1 MKKAFLLAALCLFLG
16 AASQAQSI
24 VGDWQGTL
32 HAGPQDL
39 RLILHITQSDD
50 GALHATM
57 DSVDQGA
64 NGIPVSS
71 ITFKDSKLSFT
82 SDAVH
87 GSYEGTADKDL
98 NTIKGTWTQSTPLPL
113 DFERAKKHAEAK
125 PSDIDGAWSGSLDAG
140 GTKLRIVFHIKNTG
154 EGLTAT
160 LDSPDQ
166 GGYGIAASKVTRD
179 GTSLKIEWKNI
190 GGAFDGKLD
199 KDLQILDGTWSQGGG
214 SAPLTLK
221 RGKETSQVPERRP
234 QDPVRPYPYKD
245 EDIAFANAS
254 ANLTLAGTLTIPPG
268 KGPFPAAVLIAGSG
282 PHDRDETILGH
293 RPFLVLSDY
302 LTRKGIV
309 VLRYDK
315 RGVAKSTGDYK
326 AATTADFATDAEAAV
341 AYLKTRPEVNPHE
354 IGLIG
359 HSEGGAIGPM
369 VAAQDPTVAFV
380 VMMAGPG
387 VKGDE
392 LLVVQVEALDEANGA
407 SHEQA
412 EKEGAEERKVLDAVE
427 QSKDSADLEKVLRAD
442 LPAGTSDDA
451 LQAQIKTLNSP
462 WFRFFLQY
470 DPAASLRKLTCP
482 VLALNGEKDRQV
494 SPDQNLPAIRKALAE
509 SGNKNYEVDEL
520 PGLNHLFQTAN
531 TGALSEYATISQ
543 TIAPIALEKISSWIL
558 KVTSSR

>member
-1 MKKAFLLAALCLFLG
+1 MKKAFLLATLCLCLG
-16 AASQAQSI
+16 GASQAQTI

-50 GALHATM
+50 GTLHATL

-64 NGIPVSS
+64 NGIPISS

-87 GSYEGTADKDL
+87 GSYEGTADKDI
-98 NTIKGTWTQSTPLPL
+98 TSIKGTWTQSTPLPL
-113 DFERAKKHAEAK
+113 NFERAKKHAEAK
-125 PSDIDGAWSGSLDAG
+125 PSDIDGAWSGILDAG
-140 GTKLRIVFHIKNTG
+140 ATKLHIVFHIKNTD

-160 LDSPDQ
+160 MDSPDQ

-179 GTSLKIEWKNI
+179 GASLKIEWKNI

-199 KDLQILDGTWSQGGG
+199 KDLQTLDGTWSQGGG

-221 RGKETSQVPERRP
+221 RGKETSQIPERRP
-234 QDPVRPYPYKD
+234 QDPVPPYPYKD
-245 EDIAFANAS
+245 EDVTFANAS
-254 ANLTLAGTLTIPPG
+254 ANITLAGTITIPPG
-268 KGPFPAAVLIAGSG
+268 KGPFPAAILICGSG
-282 PHDRDETILGH
+282 PHDRDETLLGH

-326 AATTADFATDAEAAV
+326 TATTADFATDAEAAV

-359 HSEGGAIGPM
+359 HSEGGAIAPM
-369 VAAQDPTVAFV
+369 VAAQDPSVAFV

-392 LLVVQVEALDEANGA
+392 LLVAQVEALAEANGA

-412 EKEGAEERKVLDAVE
+412 EKDGAEERKVLDAVV
-427 QSKDSADLEKVLRAD
+427 QSKDSADLEKILRED
-442 LPAGTSDDA
+442 LPAGTSVDA
-451 LQAQIKTLNSP
+451 LQAQMKALNSP

-482 VLALNGEKDRQV
+482 VLAINGEKDRQV
-494 SPDQNLPAIRKALAE
+494 PPDQNLPAIRKALQE
-509 SGNKNYEVDEL
+509 GGNKNFEVDEL
-520 PGLNHLFQTAN
+520 PGLNHLFQTAK
-531 TGALSEYATISQ
+531 TGGVGEYATISE
-543 TIAPIALEKISSWIL
+543 TIAPIALEKISTWIL
-558 KVTSSR
+558 KITSSH